1 VSTYY
6 KAALTYTQGAL
17 TLGAIESVLLML
29 PVQNF
34 VNFLAIVV
42 WLNWLLAGHAL
53 FLVLVVLVKA
63 PFAKHFVALYALN
76 GLNGKF

>member
-1 VSTYY
+1 MTTYY

-17 TLGAIESVLLML
+17 TLGAIKPVLLML
-29 PVQNF
+29 PMQNF
-34 VNFLAIVV
+34 VNFLAIMI
-42 WLNWLLAGHAL
+42 WLNGLLAGHAL

-63 PFAKHFVALYALN
+63 PFAEHFVALYALN